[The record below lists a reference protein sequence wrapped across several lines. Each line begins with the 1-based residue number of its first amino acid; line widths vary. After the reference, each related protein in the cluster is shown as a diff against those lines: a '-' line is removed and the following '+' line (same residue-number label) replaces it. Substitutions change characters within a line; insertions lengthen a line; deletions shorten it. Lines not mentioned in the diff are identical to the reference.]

1 MEKDHSIKGS
11 HSIEESLFRKRK
23 IIPWKQRHSMNEKSI
38 HGRNHLKDEKYRK
51 NLETAHLLYG
61 GFKSMIIV
69 IKYDKKGYAYE
80 I

>member
-1 MEKDHSIKGS
+1 MKES
-11 HSIEESLFRKRK
+11 HSVEEKLFHRRK
-23 IIPWKQRHSMNEKSI
+23 HS
-38 HGRNHLKDEKYRK
+38 KDEKYRK

-69 IKYDKKGYAYE
+69 IKYDKKGHAYE

>member
-1 MEKDHSIKGS
+1 MQNNISTK
-11 HSIEESLFRKRK
+11 EERRKAVPQK
-23 IIPWKQRHSMNEKSI
+23 KHCN
-38 HGRNHLKDEKYRK
+38 NEKYRK